1 MKTKHSQITNRSR
14 SRSNTRMTR
23 VVLSRK
29 SVDNAHYIS
38 NNIVNIIT
46 ERKQNLNIIRYIQ
59 LYIYIYIYIA
69 YFETEK
75 RTYITKKINTCLVIY
90 IF

>member
-38 NNIVNIIT
+38 NNIVNIIN
-46 ERKQNLNIIRYIQ
+46 ERKQNLNIIIYIQ
-59 LYIYIYIYIA
+59 LNIYIYIYIA

>member
-38 NNIVNIIT
+38 NNIVNIIN
-46 ERKQNLNIIRYIQ
+46 ERKQNLNI
-59 LYIYIYIYIA
+59 IYIA

>member
-1 MKTKHSQITNRSR
+1 
-14 SRSNTRMTR
+14 MTR

-38 NNIVNIIT
+38 NNIVNIIN
-46 ERKQNLNIIRYIQ
+46 ERKQNLNIIIYIQ

>member
-1 MKTKHSQITNRSR
+1 
-14 SRSNTRMTR
+14 MTR

-59 LYIYIYIYIA
+59 LYIYIYIYIYIA

>member
-1 MKTKHSQITNRSR
+1 
-14 SRSNTRMTR
+14 MTR

-38 NNIVNIIT
+38 NNIVNIIN
-46 ERKQNLNIIRYIQ
+46 ERKQNLNIIIYIQ
-59 LYIYIYIYIA
+59 LYIYIHIA

>member
-38 NNIVNIIT
+38 NNIVNIIN
-46 ERKQNLNIIRYIQ
+46 ERKQNLNIIIYIQ
-59 LYIYIYIYIA
+59 LYIYIYIA